1 LETELELAMAKDGL
15 IKFCQY
21 RPGDVDNNQ
30 HCSSVAANGARVTV
44 NLGDSFDVDEDPTEF
59 DLDG

>member
-1 LETELELAMAKDGL
+1 MAKDGL

-44 NLGDSFDVDEDPTEF
+44 NKDDSFDVDEDPTEF